1 MKKVVYLF
9 GLVMAIAL
17 AGVNVFFVVQD
28 GKKDLLSVVETK
40 ATVTT
45 NGVENCDIY
54 LYQRHASE
62 AYSPMTT
69 FKGQIVINGEV
80 RYSANIGG
88 SVEGE
93 VTVRVPVCDSA
104 PENCC
109 KKSHLTSAVLCP

>member
-1 MKKVVYLF
+1 MKKVMYLL
-9 GLVMAIAL
+9 GVMMAVVL

-28 GKKDLLSVVETK
+28 GRKEFLNVEQTH
-40 ATVTT
+40 ASMSG
-45 NGVENCDIY
+45 NGVEDCDIY

-93 VTVRVPVCDSA
+93 VTVRVPVCDNA

>member
-1 MKKVVYLF
+1 MKKMMYLLGVMMAVV
-9 GLVMAIAL
+9 L

-28 GKKDLLSVVETK
+28 SRKDLLNVEKTL
-40 ATVTT
+40 ASMSG
-45 NGVENCDIY
+45 NGVEDCDIY

-93 VTVRVPVCDSA
+93 VTVRVPVCSSA